1 MTDTTTIKVSKSL
14 REAVM
19 QAARAEGLT
28 AAEFLARVTEEH
40 AGSRRFAAVRAT
52 YAESAADTDRDY
64 DEITDAWG
72 RRQLTDWPIRDL
84 RRCDVVWANYSP
96 TYGRD
101 QSGERPASVVASNMY
116 LDSVQQCT

>member
-14 REAVM
+14 RETVM

-40 AGSRRFAAVRAT
+40 ARSRRFAAVRAA

-64 DEITDAWG
+64 DAITDAWG
-72 RRQLTDWPIRDL
+72 EAAADGLAD
-84 RRCDVVWANYSP
+84 A
-96 TYGRD
+96 
-101 QSGERPASVVASNMY
+101 
-116 LDSVQQCT
+116 

>member
-14 REAVM
+14 RETVM

-40 AGSRRFAAVRAT
+40 ARSRRFAAVREA
-52 YAESAADTDRDY
+52 YAESAADRDRDY

-72 RRQLTDWPIRDL
+72 EAAADGLAD
-84 RRCDVVWANYSP
+84 A
-96 TYGRD
+96 
-101 QSGERPASVVASNMY
+101 
-116 LDSVQQCT
+116 